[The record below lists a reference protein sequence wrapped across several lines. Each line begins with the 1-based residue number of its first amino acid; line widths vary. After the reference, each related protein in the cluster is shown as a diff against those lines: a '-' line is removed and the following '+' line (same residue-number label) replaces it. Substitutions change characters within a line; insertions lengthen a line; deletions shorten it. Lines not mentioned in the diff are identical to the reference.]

1 MLNTEV
7 NFSLEDTPDD
17 GRALSMVNYDPSLGQ
32 FVINP
37 EALEVIRQLQSP
49 LGVISVAGMYR
60 TGKSYLLNRMLLNRS
75 GGFSVG
81 PSINPC
87 TKGLWMW
94 SKTIP
99 AHTPQGKPLN
109 VLIIDTEGIGA
120 TDEDHNHDNKIMT
133 LAILLSS
140 YFLFNSMGTIDESS
154 IQSLSFIVNIT
165 KNIQQKN
172 GNKDFA
178 KYLPAFM
185 WVIRDFSLQLKNRDG
200 NPITSKEYLEYS
212 LELQNGTSE
221 FIVNKNQIRKL
232 VKEYFPN
239 RDCVTLVRP
248 LLEEGNLQKLERT
261 PASKLRKEFIE
272 QVNYLRKT
280 VLNSINPK
288 KLNGQELNGEMFID
302 LIKSYVKMINEGAVP
317 IIQTAWT
324 YMRQNQALLAKK
336 NALENYKK
344 KTDEIINKFPMKEEF
359 LRNILK
365 KIKKEIILNFNEEI
379 IGEADEKDLKELKS
393 ELKKIK
399 SEIINKNINSTKTQT
414 NRFLIENYK
423 NIDEK
428 IKNNEYLNISEYKD
442 DIEQFVQFCLN
453 KCPSGPNRDIIIYE
467 FIIKN
472 IINTSGILSKSNMDE
487 MERIICDNSNNVDEL
502 IKELKEEKDKE
513 KKLNN
518 ELKEITEKLEKLNQE
533 KDKITSQN
541 SNESD
546 NLNKLME
553 EKNNEI
559 IKLKNKLNTTEKIC
573 EQKIKEMRQK
583 VEEAEKISHQ
593 KELESTQISSDFQ
606 REKVLMEQKII
617 FLEKTLKELED
628 NKLRSNPY
636 NTTSKKNRNDET
648 TLKQKKEKLEDE
660 IKRLNKVIKELQEKN
675 IELDSQ
681 LLTKGKRIENEKN
694 NIAELVETY
703 QKKLEDLQDSN
714 SELAKNINKFK
725 EDAAKQMEILST
737 EYEKQIEEILSQ
749 QKNLDEEFKT
759 KEEELRKNLAKVQAE
774 LSVLMQDKDL
784 VDKKIEQIKDKNQSE
799 KIEHDKYIKILEEN
813 NKELLDKYEMTS
825 KENSDLK
832 IIYTNELNQLTS
844 ENNSKEEQIRIKN
857 EKLKDE
863 LNQLISEYDSQIK
876 NLKSK
881 VIENENNIIPKM
893 KQKILDLQNE
903 KENLSQDIEL
913 CGKSQKHKLAEIALQ
928 YEDQKEQIINN
939 NRQQLED
946 NNNENDQQIQE
957 IRKVYQIEKDK
968 ISEQMRNENDTAQER
983 INQIEKEQ
991 NEILNELEKEKDDK
1005 IAELQ
1010 DTLDEINLNHDEYV
1024 KKIEKELFLRNQ
1036 KIENLQKFI
1045 NDTKNSIDVIKMQ
1058 QEQYLKEQSE
1068 EFENEKNI
1076 LNEKIK
1082 NAEKDCETT
1091 EIEIN
1096 KLKEQNTQMESNL
1109 SELKEKYTDLEQ
1121 EYKDVQNNLDQEINE
1136 LKNKLNDINNN
1147 INMNNANYEKEL
1159 SLKEQKSEFLSKKLD
1174 EIKKELNDLKE
1185 SFEEK
1190 LNQTKEDV
1198 TTEYTEKIEN
1208 MKKEKENLEN
1218 IINNLEKEYST
1229 LQQKY
1234 ETETETLTKEKESVT
1249 EKLNDLTIK
1258 KKQLGDQLDGQ
1269 HCTDQTIILKLRNEF
1284 KLKNDGLVKD
1294 NLSLQEKLQKLE
1306 QSYNKLTNSYD
1317 TEKANWENKFS
1328 FIAEQKDS
1336 LNKEL
1341 EELKIKYNENMD
1353 ELQKKILEERERLEL
1368 IYKKSLADGEN
1379 IHNQQL
1385 QQAQETFNKKYEEVN
1400 VQNNNLIA
1408 ENATLVKKI
1417 DFYQNNN
1424 TISEIDTKLQDALDK
1439 EKKYKEQYEKLKKEK
1454 EEAINKLKLK
1464 LNNET
1469 EIHKKKIEELEL
1481 KLQEYEGKRNN
1492 KNADL
1497 VKLKAVSDKDNENK
1511 VLLIQQ
1517 LNETLER
1524 LKKENEKLTS
1534 ENKEVQRENEN
1545 YRKSSRGSSR
1555 NSSNI
1560 GMNNYIPNRRR
1571 NGNSYY
1577 FNKENIN
1584 GNFNPSSSQNDEI
1597 KINLIP
1603 KNFNHTVT
1611 KSAMSPLNNSS
1622 VINNNE

>member
-7 NFSLEDTPDD
+7 NFSLEDVPDD
-17 GRALSMVNYDPSLGQ
+17 GKAISMVNYDPSLGQ
-32 FVINP
+32 FVINQ
-37 EALEVIRQLQSP
+37 EALEVIRNLQNP

-140 YFLFNSMGTIDESS
+140 YFIFNSMGTIDESS

-200 NPITSKEYLEYS
+200 NSITSKEYLEYS
-212 LELQNGTSE
+212 LEMQPGTSE
-221 FIVNKNQIRKL
+221 FIVNKNQIRKM

-302 LIKSYVKMINEGAVP
+302 LVKSYVKMINEGAVP
-317 IIQTAWT
+317 IIQTAWA
-324 YMRQNQALLAKK
+324 YMRQNQALIAKK

-344 KTDEIINKFPMKEEF
+344 KTEELNNKFPMKEEF

-365 KIKKEIILNFNEEI
+365 KIKKEIILNFKEEI
-379 IGEADEKDLKELKS
+379 IGEPEEKDIKELKS

-399 SEIINKNINSTKTQT
+399 IEIINKNINSTKTQT
-414 NRFLIENYK
+414 NRFLNENYK

-428 IKNNEYLNISEYKD
+428 VKNGEYLNIAEYKD

-453 KCPSGPNRDIIIYE
+453 KCPCGPNRDVIIYE
-467 FIIKN
+467 FIIQN
-472 IINTSGILSKSNMDE
+472 IMNSSSLLSQTNIDE
-487 MERIICDNSNNVDEL
+487 MERIISDNSNNLDDL
-502 IKELKEEKDKE
+502 IKELNEEKEKE

-518 ELKEITEKLEKLNQE
+518 ELEEITKKLNKLNQE
-533 KDKITSQN
+533 KDKISSQN
-541 SNESD
+541 SNESN

-559 IKLKNKLNTTEKIC
+559 IKLKNKLNQTEKIC
-573 EQKIKEMRQK
+573 AEKIKEMKEK

-636 NTTSKKNRNDET
+636 NTTSKKNKNDEST
-648 TLKQKKEKLEDE
+648 IKQKKEKLEEE
-660 IKRLNKVIKELQEKN
+660 IKRLNKAIKELQEKN

-714 SELAKNINKFK
+714 SELAKDINKFK
-725 EDAAKQMEILST
+725 EDAAKQMELLST
-737 EYEKQIEEILSQ
+737 EYEKQIEEILNQ
-749 QKNLDEEFKT
+749 QKNLDEDFKT

-774 LSVLMQDKDL
+774 LSVLSQDKEL
-784 VDKKIEQIKDKNQSE
+784 VDKKITQIKDKNQSE

-813 NKELLDKYEMTS
+813 NKELMDKYELTS
-825 KENSDLK
+825 KENAELK
-832 IIYTNELNQLTS
+832 TINNEEINKLTL
-844 ENNSKEEQIRIKN
+844 ENNSKEEQIRVKN
-857 EKLKDE
+857 EQLKEE
-863 LNQLISEYDSQIK
+863 LNQLITDYDVQIK
-876 NLKSK
+876 TLKNK
-881 VIENENNIIPKM
+881 VVENENNIIPKM

-968 ISEQMRNENDTAQER
+968 ISEQMRNENDLAQEK

-1010 DTLDEINLNHDEYV
+1010 DDLDEINLNHEEYV
-1024 KKIEKELFLRNQ
+1024 KKVEKEILLRNQ

-1045 NDTKNSIDVIKMQ
+1045 NDTKNTIEVIKLQ
-1058 QEQYLKEQSE
+1058 QEQYLKEQNE

-1082 NAEKDCETT
+1082 NAQKDCENT

-1109 SELKEKYTDLEQ
+1109 NELKDKYKDLEQ
-1121 EYKDVQNNLDQEINE
+1121 ELNDIQNILDKEINE
-1136 LKNKLNDINNN
+1136 LKNKLNEINNN
-1147 INMNNANYEKEL
+1147 INLSNGNYEKEL
-1159 SLKEQKSEFLSKKLD
+1159 SLKEQRAEFLSKKLED
-1174 EIKKELNDLKE
+1174 IKNELNELKE
-1185 SFEEK
+1185 SFEDKLEK
-1190 LNQTKEDV
+1190 TKEEV
-1198 TTEYTEKIEN
+1198 TNEYTEKIES

-1218 IINNLEKEYST
+1218 IINNIEQEYST

-1234 ETETETLTKEKESVT
+1234 EEETETLTKEKESIT

-1328 FIAEQKDS
+1328 FIAEQKES
-1336 LNKEL
+1336 LTKEL
-1341 EELKIKYNENMD
+1341 EELKIKYNDNMD

-1368 IYKKSLADGEN
+1368 IYKKSLADGDN

-1385 QQAQETFNKKYEEVN
+1385 LQAQETFNKKYEEVN

-1408 ENATLVKKI
+1408 ENATLTKKI
-1417 DFYQNNN
+1417 DYYQNNN
-1424 TISEIDTKLQDALDK
+1424 NLSDVDKKLQDALEK
-1439 EKKYKEQYEKLKKEK
+1439 EKKYKEQYDKLKQEK
-1454 EEAINKLKLK
+1454 EETINKLKLK
-1464 LNNET
+1464 LSNES
-1469 EIHKKKIEELEL
+1469 EIHKKKIEELEI

-1492 KNADL
+1492 KNADM
-1497 VKLKAVSDKDNENK
+1497 VKLKAVSEKDNENK
-1511 VLLIQQ
+1511 ILLIQQ

-1534 ENKEVQRENEN
+1534 ENREAQRENEN

-1560 GMNNYIPNRRR
+1560 GVNYIPTRRR

-1584 GNFNPSSSQNDEI
+1584 GNSSQNDEI

-1611 KSAMSPLNNSS
+1611 KTAITPLNNSM
-1622 VINNNE
+1622 INNNE

>member
-7 NFSLEDTPDD
+7 NFSLEDVPDD
-17 GRALSMVNYDPSLGQ
+17 GKAISMVNYDPSLGQ
-32 FVINP
+32 FVINQ
-37 EALEVIRQLQSP
+37 EALEVIRNLQNP

-140 YFLFNSMGTIDESS
+140 YFIFNSMGTIDESS

-200 NPITSKEYLEYS
+200 NSITSKEYLEYS
-212 LELQNGTSE
+212 LEMQPGTSE
-221 FIVNKNQIRKL
+221 FIVNKNQIRKM

-302 LIKSYVKMINEGAVP
+302 LVKSYVKMINEGAVP
-317 IIQTAWT
+317 IIQTAWA
-324 YMRQNQALLAKK
+324 YMRQNQALIAKK

-344 KTDEIINKFPMKEEF
+344 KTEELNNKFPMKEEF

-365 KIKKEIILNFNEEI
+365 KIKKEIILNFKEAI
-379 IGEADEKDLKELKS
+379 IGEPEEKDIKELKS
-393 ELKKIK
+393 ELKRLKT
-399 SEIINKNINSTKTQT
+399 EIINKNINSTKTQT
-414 NRFLIENYK
+414 NRFLNENYK

-428 IKNNEYLNISEYKD
+428 VKNGEYLNIAEYKD

-453 KCPSGPNRDIIIYE
+453 KCPCGPNRDVIIYE
-467 FIIKN
+467 FIIQN
-472 IINTSGILSKSNMDE
+472 IMNSSSLLSQSNIDE
-487 MERIICDNSNNVDEL
+487 MERIISDNSNNLDDL
-502 IKELKEEKDKE
+502 IKELNEEKEKE

-518 ELKEITEKLEKLNQE
+518 ELEEITKKLNKLNQE
-533 KDKITSQN
+533 KDKISSQN
-541 SNESD
+541 SNESN

-559 IKLKNKLNTTEKIC
+559 IKLKNKLNQTEKIC
-573 EQKIKEMRQK
+573 AEKIKEMKEK

-636 NTTSKKNRNDET
+636 NTTSKKNKNDEST
-648 TLKQKKEKLEDE
+648 IKQKKEKLEEE
-660 IKRLNKVIKELQEKN
+660 IKRLNKAIKELQEKN

-714 SELAKNINKFK
+714 SELAKDINKFK
-725 EDAAKQMEILST
+725 EDAAKQMELLST
-737 EYEKQIEEILSQ
+737 EYEKQIEEILNQ
-749 QKNLDEEFKT
+749 QKNLDEDFKT

-774 LSVLMQDKDL
+774 LSVLSQDKEL
-784 VDKKIEQIKDKNQSE
+784 VDKKITQIKDKNQSE

-813 NKELLDKYEMTS
+813 NKELMDKYELTS
-825 KENSDLK
+825 KENAELK
-832 IIYTNELNQLTS
+832 TINNEEINKLTL
-844 ENNSKEEQIRIKN
+844 ENNSKEEQIRVKN
-857 EKLKDE
+857 EQLKEE
-863 LNQLISEYDSQIK
+863 LNQLITDYDVQIK
-876 NLKSK
+876 TLKNK
-881 VIENENNIIPKM
+881 VVENENNIIPKM

-968 ISEQMRNENDTAQER
+968 ISEQMRNENDLAQEK

-1010 DTLDEINLNHDEYV
+1010 DDLDEINLNHEEYV
-1024 KKIEKELFLRNQ
+1024 KKVEKEILLRNQ

-1045 NDTKNSIDVIKMQ
+1045 NDTKNTIEVIKLQ
-1058 QEQYLKEQSE
+1058 QEQYLKEQNE

-1082 NAEKDCETT
+1082 NAQKDCENT

-1109 SELKEKYTDLEQ
+1109 NELKEKYKDLEQ
-1121 EYKDVQNNLDQEINE
+1121 ELNDIQNILDKEINE
-1136 LKNKLNDINNN
+1136 LKNKLNEINNN
-1147 INMNNANYEKEL
+1147 INLSNGNYEKEL
-1159 SLKEQKSEFLSKKLD
+1159 SLKEQRAEFLSKKLED
-1174 EIKKELNDLKE
+1174 IKNELNELKE
-1185 SFEEK
+1185 SFEDKLEK
-1190 LNQTKEDV
+1190 TKEEV
-1198 TTEYTEKIEN
+1198 TNEYTEKIEN

-1218 IINNLEKEYST
+1218 IINNIEQEYST

-1234 ETETETLTKEKESVT
+1234 EEETETLTKEKESIT

-1328 FIAEQKDS
+1328 FIAEQKES
-1336 LNKEL
+1336 LTKEL
-1341 EELKIKYNENMD
+1341 EELKIKYNDNMD

-1368 IYKKSLADGEN
+1368 IYKKSLADGDN

-1385 QQAQETFNKKYEEVN
+1385 LQAQETFNKKYEEVN

-1408 ENATLVKKI
+1408 ENATLTKKI
-1417 DFYQNNN
+1417 DYYQNNN
-1424 TISEIDTKLQDALDK
+1424 NLSDVDKKLQDALEK
-1439 EKKYKEQYEKLKKEK
+1439 EKKYKEQYDKLKQEK
-1454 EEAINKLKLK
+1454 EETINKLKLK
-1464 LNNET
+1464 LSNES
-1469 EIHKKKIEELEL
+1469 EIHKKKIEELEI

-1492 KNADL
+1492 KNADM
-1497 VKLKAVSDKDNENK
+1497 VKLKAVSEKDNENK
-1511 VLLIQQ
+1511 ILLIQQ

-1534 ENKEVQRENEN
+1534 ENREAQRENEN

-1560 GMNNYIPNRRR
+1560 GVNYIPTRRR

-1584 GNFNPSSSQNDEI
+1584 GNSSQNDEI

-1611 KSAMSPLNNSS
+1611 KTAITPLNNSM
-1622 VINNNE
+1622 INNNE

>member
-7 NFSLEDTPDD
+7 NFSLEDVPDD
-17 GRALSMVNYDPSLGQ
+17 GKAISMVNYDPSLGQ
-32 FVINP
+32 FVINQ
-37 EALEVIRQLQSP
+37 EALEVIRNLQNP

-140 YFLFNSMGTIDESS
+140 YFIFNSMGTIDESS

-200 NPITSKEYLEYS
+200 NSITSKEYLEYS
-212 LELQNGTSE
+212 LEMQPGTSE
-221 FIVNKNQIRKL
+221 FIVNKNQIRKM

-302 LIKSYVKMINEGAVP
+302 LVKSYVKMINEGAVP
-317 IIQTAWT
+317 IIQTAWA
-324 YMRQNQALLAKK
+324 YMRQNQALIAKK

-344 KTDEIINKFPMKEEF
+344 KTEELNNKFPMKEEF

-365 KIKKEIILNFNEEI
+365 KIKKEIILNFKEAI
-379 IGEADEKDLKELKS
+379 IGEPEEKDIKELKS
-393 ELKKIK
+393 ELKRLKT
-399 SEIINKNINSTKTQT
+399 EIINKNINSTKTQT
-414 NRFLIENYK
+414 NRFLNENYK

-428 IKNNEYLNISEYKD
+428 VKNGEYLNIAEYKD

-453 KCPSGPNRDIIIYE
+453 KCPCGPNRDVIIYE
-467 FIIKN
+467 FIIQN
-472 IINTSGILSKSNMDE
+472 IMNSSSLLSQSNIDE
-487 MERIICDNSNNVDEL
+487 MERIISDNSNNLDDL
-502 IKELKEEKDKE
+502 IKELNEEKEKE

-518 ELKEITEKLEKLNQE
+518 ELEEITKKLNKLNQE
-533 KDKITSQN
+533 KDKISSQN
-541 SNESD
+541 SNESN

-559 IKLKNKLNTTEKIC
+559 IKLKNKLNQTEKIC
-573 EQKIKEMRQK
+573 AEKIKEMKEK

-636 NTTSKKNRNDET
+636 NTTSKKNKNDEST
-648 TLKQKKEKLEDE
+648 IKQKKEKLEEE
-660 IKRLNKVIKELQEKN
+660 IKRLNKAIKELQEKN

-714 SELAKNINKFK
+714 SELAKDINKFK
-725 EDAAKQMEILST
+725 EDAAKQMELLST
-737 EYEKQIEEILSQ
+737 EYEKQIEEILNQ
-749 QKNLDEEFKT
+749 QKNLDEDFKT

-774 LSVLMQDKDL
+774 LSVLSQDKEL
-784 VDKKIEQIKDKNQSE
+784 VDKKITQIKDKNQSE

-813 NKELLDKYEMTS
+813 NKELMDKYELTS
-825 KENSDLK
+825 KENAELK
-832 IIYTNELNQLTS
+832 TINNEEINKLTL
-844 ENNSKEEQIRIKN
+844 ENNSKEEQIRVKN
-857 EKLKDE
+857 EQLKEE
-863 LNQLISEYDSQIK
+863 LNQLITDYDVQIK
-876 NLKSK
+876 TLKNK
-881 VIENENNIIPKM
+881 VVENENNIIPKM

-968 ISEQMRNENDTAQER
+968 ISEQMRNENDLAQEK

-1010 DTLDEINLNHDEYV
+1010 DDLDEINLNHEEYV
-1024 KKIEKELFLRNQ
+1024 KKVEKEILLRNQ

-1045 NDTKNSIDVIKMQ
+1045 NDTKNTIEVIKLQ
-1058 QEQYLKEQSE
+1058 QEQYLKEQNE

-1082 NAEKDCETT
+1082 NAQKDCENT

-1109 SELKEKYTDLEQ
+1109 NELKDKYKDLEQ
-1121 EYKDVQNNLDQEINE
+1121 ELNDIQNILDKEINE
-1136 LKNKLNDINNN
+1136 LKNKLNEINNN
-1147 INMNNANYEKEL
+1147 INLSNGNYEKEL
-1159 SLKEQKSEFLSKKLD
+1159 SLKEQRAEFLSKKLED
-1174 EIKKELNDLKE
+1174 IKNELNELKE
-1185 SFEEK
+1185 SFEDKLEK
-1190 LNQTKEDV
+1190 TKEEV
-1198 TTEYTEKIEN
+1198 TNEYTEKIEN

-1218 IINNLEKEYST
+1218 IINNIEQEYST

-1234 ETETETLTKEKESVT
+1234 EEETETLTKEKESIT

-1328 FIAEQKDS
+1328 FIAEQKES
-1336 LNKEL
+1336 LTKEL
-1341 EELKIKYNENMD
+1341 EELKIKYNDNMD

-1368 IYKKSLADGEN
+1368 IYKKSLADGDN

-1385 QQAQETFNKKYEEVN
+1385 LQAQETFNKKYEEVN

-1408 ENATLVKKI
+1408 ENATLTKKI
-1417 DFYQNNN
+1417 DYYQNNN
-1424 TISEIDTKLQDALDK
+1424 NLSDVDKKLQDALEK
-1439 EKKYKEQYEKLKKEK
+1439 EKKYKEQYDKLKQEK
-1454 EEAINKLKLK
+1454 EETINKLKLK
-1464 LNNET
+1464 LSNES
-1469 EIHKKKIEELEL
+1469 EIHKKKIEELEI

-1492 KNADL
+1492 KNADM
-1497 VKLKAVSDKDNENK
+1497 VKLKAVSEKDNENK
-1511 VLLIQQ
+1511 ILLIQQ

-1534 ENKEVQRENEN
+1534 ENREAQRENEN

-1560 GMNNYIPNRRR
+1560 GVNYIPTRRR

-1584 GNFNPSSSQNDEI
+1584 GNSSQNDEI

-1611 KSAMSPLNNSS
+1611 KTAITPLNNSM
-1622 VINNNE
+1622 INNNE

>member
-7 NFSLEDTPDD
+7 NFSLEDVPDD
-17 GRALSMVNYDPSLGQ
+17 GKAISMVNYDPSLGQ
-32 FVINP
+32 FVINQ
-37 EALEVIRQLQSP
+37 EALEVIRNLQNP

-140 YFLFNSMGTIDESS
+140 YFIFNSMGTIDESS

-200 NPITSKEYLEYS
+200 NSITSKEYLEYS
-212 LELQNGTSE
+212 LEMQPGTSE
-221 FIVNKNQIRKL
+221 FIVNKNQIRKM

-302 LIKSYVKMINEGAVP
+302 LVKSYVKMINEGAVP
-317 IIQTAWT
+317 IIQTAWA
-324 YMRQNQALLAKK
+324 YMRQNQALIAKK

-344 KTDEIINKFPMKEEF
+344 KTEELNNKFPMKEEF

-365 KIKKEIILNFNEEI
+365 KIKKEIILNFKEEI
-379 IGEADEKDLKELKS
+379 IGEPEEKDIKELKS

-399 SEIINKNINSTKTQT
+399 IEIINKNINSTKTQT
-414 NRFLIENYK
+414 NRFLNENYK

-428 IKNNEYLNISEYKD
+428 VKNGEYLNIAEYKD

-453 KCPSGPNRDIIIYE
+453 KCPCGPNRDVIIYE
-467 FIIKN
+467 FIIQN
-472 IINTSGILSKSNMDE
+472 IMNSSSLLSQSNIDE
-487 MERIICDNSNNVDEL
+487 MERIISDNSNNLDDL
-502 IKELKEEKDKE
+502 IKELNKEKKKE

-518 ELKEITEKLEKLNQE
+518 ELEEITKKLNKLNQE
-533 KDKITSQN
+533 KDKISSQN
-541 SNESD
+541 SNESN

-559 IKLKNKLNTTEKIC
+559 IKLKNKLNQTEKIC
-573 EQKIKEMRQK
+573 AEKIKEMKEK

-636 NTTSKKNRNDET
+636 NTTSKKNKNDEST
-648 TLKQKKEKLEDE
+648 IKQKKEKLEEE
-660 IKRLNKVIKELQEKN
+660 IKRLNKAIKELQEKN

-714 SELAKNINKFK
+714 SELAKDINKFK
-725 EDAAKQMEILST
+725 EDAAKQMELLST
-737 EYEKQIEEILSQ
+737 EYEKQIEEILNQ
-749 QKNLDEEFKT
+749 QKNLDEDFKT

-774 LSVLMQDKDL
+774 LSVLSQDKEL
-784 VDKKIEQIKDKNQSE
+784 VDKKITQIKDKNQSE

-813 NKELLDKYEMTS
+813 NKELMDKYELTS
-825 KENSDLK
+825 KENAELK
-832 IIYTNELNQLTS
+832 TINNEEINKLTL
-844 ENNSKEEQIRIKN
+844 ENNSKEEQIRVKN
-857 EKLKDE
+857 EQLKEE
-863 LNQLISEYDSQIK
+863 LNQLITDYDVQIK
-876 NLKSK
+876 TLKNK
-881 VIENENNIIPKM
+881 VVENENNIIPKM

-968 ISEQMRNENDTAQER
+968 ISEQMRNENDLAQEK

-1010 DTLDEINLNHDEYV
+1010 DDLDEINLNHEEYV
-1024 KKIEKELFLRNQ
+1024 KKVEKEILLRNQ

-1045 NDTKNSIDVIKMQ
+1045 NDTKNTIEVIKLQ
-1058 QEQYLKEQSE
+1058 QEQYLKEQNE

-1082 NAEKDCETT
+1082 NAQKDCENT

-1109 SELKEKYTDLEQ
+1109 NELKDKYKDLEQ
-1121 EYKDVQNNLDQEINE
+1121 ELNDIQNILDKEINE
-1136 LKNKLNDINNN
+1136 LKNKLNEINNN
-1147 INMNNANYEKEL
+1147 INLSNGNYEKEL
-1159 SLKEQKSEFLSKKLD
+1159 SLKEQRAEFLSKKLED
-1174 EIKKELNDLKE
+1174 IKNELNELKE
-1185 SFEEK
+1185 SFEDKLEK
-1190 LNQTKEDV
+1190 TKEEV
-1198 TTEYTEKIEN
+1198 TNEYTEKIES

-1218 IINNLEKEYST
+1218 IINNIEQEYST

-1234 ETETETLTKEKESVT
+1234 EEETETLTKEKESIT

-1328 FIAEQKDS
+1328 FIAEQKES
-1336 LNKEL
+1336 LAKEL
-1341 EELKIKYNENMD
+1341 EELKIKYNDNMD

-1368 IYKKSLADGEN
+1368 IYKKSLADGDN

-1385 QQAQETFNKKYEEVN
+1385 LQAQETFNKKYEEVN

-1408 ENATLVKKI
+1408 ENATLTKKI
-1417 DFYQNNN
+1417 DYYQNNN
-1424 TISEIDTKLQDALDK
+1424 NLSDVDKKLQDALEK
-1439 EKKYKEQYEKLKKEK
+1439 EKKYKEQYDKLKQEK

-1464 LNNET
+1464 LSNES
-1469 EIHKKKIEELEL
+1469 EIHKKKIEELEI

-1492 KNADL
+1492 KNADM
-1497 VKLKAVSDKDNENK
+1497 VKLKAVSEKDNENK
-1511 VLLIQQ
+1511 ILLIQQ

-1534 ENKEVQRENEN
+1534 ENREAQRENEN

-1560 GMNNYIPNRRR
+1560 GVNYIPTRRR

-1584 GNFNPSSSQNDEI
+1584 GNSSQNDEI

-1611 KSAMSPLNNSS
+1611 KTAITPLNNSM
-1622 VINNNE
+1622 INNNE

>member
-7 NFSLEDTPDD
+7 NFSLEDVPDD
-17 GRALSMVNYDPSLGQ
+17 GKAISMVNYDPSLGQ
-32 FVINP
+32 FVINQ
-37 EALEVIRQLQSP
+37 EALEVIRNLQNP

-140 YFLFNSMGTIDESS
+140 YFIFNSMGTIDESS

-200 NPITSKEYLEYS
+200 NSITSKEYLEYS
-212 LELQNGTSE
+212 LEMQPGTSE
-221 FIVNKNQIRKL
+221 FIVNKNQIRKM

-302 LIKSYVKMINEGAVP
+302 LVKSYVKMINEGAVP
-317 IIQTAWT
+317 IIQTAWA
-324 YMRQNQALLAKK
+324 YMRQNQALIAKK

-344 KTDEIINKFPMKEEF
+344 KTEELNNKFPMKEEF

-365 KIKKEIILNFNEEI
+365 KIKKEIILNFKEEV
-379 IGEADEKDLKELKS
+379 IGEPEEKDIKELKS
-393 ELKKIK
+393 ELKKLK
-399 SEIINKNINSTKTQT
+399 TEIINKNINSTKTQT
-414 NRFLIENYK
+414 NRFLNENYK

-428 IKNNEYLNISEYKD
+428 VKNGEYLNIAEYKD

-453 KCPSGPNRDIIIYE
+453 KCPCGPNRDVIIYE
-467 FIIKN
+467 FIIQN
-472 IINTSGILSKSNMDE
+472 IMNSSSLLSQTNIDE
-487 MERIICDNSNNVDEL
+487 MERIISDNSNNLDDL
-502 IKELKEEKDKE
+502 IKELNEEKEKE

-518 ELKEITEKLEKLNQE
+518 ELEEITKKLNKLNQE
-533 KDKITSQN
+533 KDKISSQN
-541 SNESD
+541 SNESN

-559 IKLKNKLNTTEKIC
+559 IKLKNKLNQTEKIC
-573 EQKIKEMRQK
+573 AEKIKEMKEK

-636 NTTSKKNRNDET
+636 NTTSKKNKNDEST
-648 TLKQKKEKLEDE
+648 IKQKKEKLEEE
-660 IKRLNKVIKELQEKN
+660 IKRLNKAIKELQEKN

-714 SELAKNINKFK
+714 SELAKDINKFK
-725 EDAAKQMEILST
+725 EDAAKQMELLST
-737 EYEKQIEEILSQ
+737 EYEKQIEEILNQ
-749 QKNLDEEFKT
+749 QKNLDEDFKT

-774 LSVLMQDKDL
+774 LSVLSQDKEL
-784 VDKKIEQIKDKNQSE
+784 VDKKITQIKDKNQSE

-813 NKELLDKYEMTS
+813 NKELMDKYELTS
-825 KENSDLK
+825 KENAELK
-832 IIYTNELNQLTS
+832 TINNEEINKLTL
-844 ENNSKEEQIRIKN
+844 ENNSKEEQIRVKN
-857 EKLKDE
+857 EQLKEE
-863 LNQLISEYDSQIK
+863 LNQLITDYDVQIK
-876 NLKSK
+876 TLKNK
-881 VIENENNIIPKM
+881 VVENENNIIPKM

-968 ISEQMRNENDTAQER
+968 ISEQMRNENDLAQEK

-1010 DTLDEINLNHDEYV
+1010 DDLDEINLNHEEYV
-1024 KKIEKELFLRNQ
+1024 KKVEKEILLRNQ

-1045 NDTKNSIDVIKMQ
+1045 NDTKNTIEVIKLQ
-1058 QEQYLKEQSE
+1058 QEQYLKEQNE

-1082 NAEKDCETT
+1082 NAQKDCENT

-1109 SELKEKYTDLEQ
+1109 NELKDKYKDLEQ
-1121 EYKDVQNNLDQEINE
+1121 ELNDIQNILDKEINE
-1136 LKNKLNDINNN
+1136 LKNKLNEINNN
-1147 INMNNANYEKEL
+1147 INLSNGNYEKEL
-1159 SLKEQKSEFLSKKLD
+1159 SLKEQRAEFLSKKLED
-1174 EIKKELNDLKE
+1174 IKNELNELKE
-1185 SFEEK
+1185 SFEDKLEK
-1190 LNQTKEDV
+1190 TKEEV
-1198 TTEYTEKIEN
+1198 TNEYTEKIES

-1218 IINNLEKEYST
+1218 IINNIEQEYST

-1234 ETETETLTKEKESVT
+1234 EEETETLTKEKESIT

-1328 FIAEQKDS
+1328 FIAEQKES
-1336 LNKEL
+1336 LAKEL
-1341 EELKIKYNENMD
+1341 EELKIKYNDNMD

-1368 IYKKSLADGEN
+1368 IYKKSLADGDN

-1385 QQAQETFNKKYEEVN
+1385 LQAQETFNKKYEEVN

-1408 ENATLVKKI
+1408 ENATLTKKI
-1417 DFYQNNN
+1417 DYYQNNN
-1424 TISEIDTKLQDALDK
+1424 NLSDVDKKLQDALEK
-1439 EKKYKEQYEKLKKEK
+1439 EKKYKEQYDKLKQEK

-1464 LNNET
+1464 LSNES
-1469 EIHKKKIEELEL
+1469 EIHKKKIEELEI

-1492 KNADL
+1492 KNADM
-1497 VKLKAVSDKDNENK
+1497 VKLKAVSEKDNENK
-1511 VLLIQQ
+1511 ILLIQQ

-1534 ENKEVQRENEN
+1534 ENREAQRENEN

-1560 GMNNYIPNRRR
+1560 GVNYIPTRRR

-1584 GNFNPSSSQNDEI
+1584 GNSSQNDEI

-1611 KSAMSPLNNSS
+1611 KTAITPLNNSM
-1622 VINNNE
+1622 INNNE